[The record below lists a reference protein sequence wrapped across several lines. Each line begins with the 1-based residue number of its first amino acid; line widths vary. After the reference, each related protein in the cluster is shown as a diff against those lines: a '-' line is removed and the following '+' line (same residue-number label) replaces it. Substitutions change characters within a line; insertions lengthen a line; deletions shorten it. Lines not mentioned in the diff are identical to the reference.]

1 MLNRTIKSR
10 ARGSSVQLLDCL
22 KSLFVLELLQPSE
35 ELYLISPWL
44 SKVPLIDNRFGQFRA
59 IAGDYDKAELNLADI
74 LILLAHRGTKV
85 RILYRHPTNEMTYAF
100 IESVRG
106 IRRIECRSSKELH
119 EKGLITSHFY
129 LWGSMNFTYAG
140 ININDEHVELTTDE
154 TMIWKALQEAK
165 ISWEGEAAR
174 DESEL

>member
-1 MLNRTIKSR
+1 MLNRTVKSR
-10 ARGSSVQLLDCL
+10 ARGSSVQLIDCL

-59 IAGDYDKAELNLADI
+59 ISGDYDKAELNLADT
-74 LILLAHRGTKV
+74 LILLAQRGTKV
-85 RILYRHPTNEMTYAF
+85 HILYRRPANEMTHLF
-100 IESVRG
+100 IESVRD
-106 IRRIECRSSKELH
+106 IRRIECRSSEELH

-129 LWGSMNFTYAG
+129 LRGSMNFTYAG

-154 TMIWKALQEAK
+154 AMIWKALQEAK
-165 ISWEGEAAR
+165 IIWEGEAAHG
-174 DESEL
+174 DSEL